1 MACVLMWGAMGGI
14 MSSIWIRKRQ
24 SWKAIAWF
32 LLAGPFLVP
41 TVSALGQSMGH
52 AEVDA
57 GLRASD
63 AIQPGPEE
71 AASPVIVHQAIVVG
85 FVGGFVRHDDAKHA
99 EVQFAAQLRQRY
111 ASAIDVK
118 VFGNH
123 AGQEA
128 LHHILRLLDGDSD
141 GILTAAER
149 QQARIILFGH
159 SWGGSQT
166 VLLARELDRR
176 HIPVLLTIQVDS
188 IAKPGQENFTIPAN
202 VENAVN
208 FYQSKGILH
217 GRSEILALD
226 PGRTNIIGNFHMTY
240 KDHPVNCEAFPW
252 YARVFT
258 RPHIEIENDP
268 RVWTQVA
275 SLIDSQ
281 LLNGRTLPSLK

>member
-1 MACVLMWGAMGGI
+1 MT
-14 MSSIWIRKRQ
+14 RKRRH
-24 SWKAIAWF
+24 WKAIAWLILPGISF
-32 LLAGPFLVP
+32 VP
-41 TVSALGQSMGH
+41 IVLALGQSI
-52 AEVDA
+52 AVAKVDA
-57 GLRASD
+57 GPRENNLVP
-63 AIQPGPEE
+63 PGSGEATT
-71 AASPVIVHQAIVVG
+71 AASLVPHKAIVVG

-99 EVQFAAQLRQRY
+99 EVQFAAQLRARY

-123 AGQEA
+123 SGQEA
-128 LHHILRLLDGDSD
+128 LHHILSLLDVDRD
-141 GILTAAER
+141 GILTATER
-149 QQARIILFGH
+149 AQARIILFGH

-208 FYQSKGILH
+208 FYQSGGILH

-226 PGRTNIIGNFHMTY
+226 PEHTNIIGNFHMTY
-240 KDHPVNCEAFPW
+240 DDHRVNCDAFPW

-268 RVWTQVA
+268 RVWTQAA
-275 SLIDSQ
+275 SLIDLQ
-281 LLNGRTLPSLK
+281 MLQGRTLPSLK

>member
-1 MACVLMWGAMGGI
+1 MGGM
-14 MSSIWIRKRQ
+14 MSGMWMRKPRY
-24 SWKAIAWF
+24 SKVIAWF
-32 LLAGPFLVP
+32 VLPGICFLP
-41 TVSALGQSMGH
+41 TVSALGQRM
-52 AEVDA
+52 ALAKVDA
-57 GLRASD
+57 GRRGNNPV
-63 AIQPGPEE
+63 QPGAGENT
-71 AASPVIVHQAIVVG
+71 AASPLALRKAIVVG

-99 EVQFAAQLRQRY
+99 EVQFAAQLRERY

-123 AGQEA
+123 SGEEA
-128 LHHILRLLDGDSD
+128 LHHILRLLDVDND
-141 GILTAAER
+141 GILTATER
-149 QQARIILFGH
+149 AQARIILFGH

-202 VENAVN
+202 VANAVN
-208 FYQSKGILH
+208 FFQSRGILH
-217 GRSEILALD
+217 GRSEILAMD
-226 PGRTNIIGNFHMTY
+226 PARTNIIGNFQMTY
-240 KDHPVNCEAFPW
+240 KDYPVNCEAFPW

-268 RVWTQVA
+268 RVWRQAA

-281 LLNGRTLPSLK
+281 LLGGRTLPSLK